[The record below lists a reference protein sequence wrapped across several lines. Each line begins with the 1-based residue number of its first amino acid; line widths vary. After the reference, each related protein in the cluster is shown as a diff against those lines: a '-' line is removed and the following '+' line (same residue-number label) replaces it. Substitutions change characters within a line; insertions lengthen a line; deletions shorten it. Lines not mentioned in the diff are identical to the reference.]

1 MDREMYQW
9 ISVLVRNKPAQTTK
23 RKIVPVGQRVMSRY
37 SCGYVSNNCL
47 IFSADDK
54 RRLRQQIIAE
64 LGLDPFTTEQLPA
77 DRLEMAQYHANEK
90 LAGKPASHDQLL
102 LNSVDG
108 MLRIN
113 NVEIPLHPQSI
124 ASAGLLCL
132 SSGIE
137 TIQHRTI
144 VVIENLAIMPL
155 CHSWQIP
162 CIDPQALWVYRGD
175 YKSGAKAR
183 ACRDFVDRFGADKT
197 VIVFSDMDPKGLE
210 IALTMP
216 HADYWMGPEQAVWRT
231 CLQSRLANREG
242 FDRQNSALIYL
253 ERLSVERSLS
263 MALTELI
270 TVMKAERSS
279 FRQEHM
285 LSRKVELALFA
296 VTARPWD
303 KRADNRSLTEFTD

>member
-1 MDREMYQW
+1 
-9 ISVLVRNKPAQTTK
+9 
-23 RKIVPVGQRVMSRY
+23 MSRY

-54 RRLRQQIIAE
+54 RHLRQQIKAE
-64 LGLDPFTTEQLPA
+64 LDLDPFTTEQLPA

-137 TIQHRTI
+137 TIQHQTI
-144 VVIENLAIMPL
+144 VVVENLAIMPL

-183 ACRDFVDRFGADKT
+183 VCRDFVDRFGSDRT

-210 IALTMP
+210 IAITMP
-216 HADYWMGPEQAVWRT
+216 YVNYWLGPEQAVWHA
-231 CLQSRLANREG
+231 CLKSKLANCEG
-242 FDRQNSALIYL
+242 FDLQNSALTYL
-253 ERLSVERSLS
+253 ERLSNEQKLS
-263 MALTELI
+263 ELLNVLI
-270 TVMKAERSS
+270 MCMKKERSS

-296 VTARPWD
+296 VAARLRD
-303 KRADNRSLTEFTD
+303 KRAGNRSLTEFTD